1 MIKRKL
7 RPLAIPSIYILAIV
21 LFVFSLYL
29 MNNLIKKAVLEDN
42 NNNYVDDSIMNT
54 TNDSV
59 PVVATDTTIIRPYI
73 STNVSLF
80 KSFYNSEAE
89 EDKQEESLYFY
100 ENTYIQNSGSDYKAL
115 EIFDVV
121 SILDGTVTKV
131 TENEILGTTV
141 EIRHSNDLI
150 SIYQSLSE
158 VTVKENDTVLQG
170 QIIAKSG
177 KCNLNP
183 DVDNGLH
190 FELSYQGMLV
200 NPEEYFDK
208 ALRDL

>member
-73 STNVSLF
+73 SNNVSLF

-100 ENTYIQNSGSDYKAL
+100 ENTYIQNSGSDYKSL

-177 KCNLNP
+177 KCNLNT

>member
-73 STNVSLF
+73 SNNVSLF

-177 KCNLNP
+177 KCNLNT

>member
-1 MIKRKL
+1 M
-7 RPLAIPSIYILAIV
+7 
-21 LFVFSLYL
+21 
-29 MNNLIKKAVLEDN
+29 
-42 NNNYVDDSIMNT
+42 
-54 TNDSV
+54 
-59 PVVATDTTIIRPYI
+59 
-73 STNVSLF
+73 
-80 KSFYNSEAE
+80 
-89 EDKQEESLYFY
+89 
-100 ENTYIQNSGSDYKAL
+100 

-177 KCNLNP
+177 KCNLNT